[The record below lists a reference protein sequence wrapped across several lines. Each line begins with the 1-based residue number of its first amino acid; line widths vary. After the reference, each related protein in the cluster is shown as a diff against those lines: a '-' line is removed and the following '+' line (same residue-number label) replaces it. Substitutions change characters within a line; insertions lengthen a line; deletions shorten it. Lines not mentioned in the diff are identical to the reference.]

1 MISALRPVAGKVND
15 VIGNYPNG
23 AFNFGLFFNKWF
35 YVISGKAHNNKQTE
49 WCCPL
54 QDESRLKGT
63 TDEPNVHLDN
73 LEISIGLFNAS
84 KTYKRERI
92 QIQNNGKPKSTLQNE
107 NIKSSWERNQI
118 AKLLAHHH
126 SKLETG
132 CNAFE
137 KTGFRYKKFTFP
149 LRSSLVIGLGNG
161 HPTEKSFRFDWTL
174 GIPMIPSSS
183 IKGVVRL
190 AWLVNELN
198 SLDIDDARSYWFNAS
213 NNILDETTQQI
224 FGCGEAKNKGLKQ
237 TARCGNVIFLDAFP
251 VQLPRLKTE
260 IMNCHYKDYLMGD
273 GSRGPTEDQ
282 QPNPQ
287 KFWAVDRFIDGDK
300 PLEFVFRVLV
310 DQKIADQP
318 DSFQK
323 LENAFFK
330 ALEKHGIGA
339 KTSIGHGRFDVDEYS
354 KKDANLLNN
363 ISRNDNASE
372 QQNDA
377 AISSIVE
384 TKEYWPSA
392 NLSWSPG
399 NSTITAVFQG
409 KKAQAT
415 GKNLVPTTLNDRLF
429 IKKKPVTACVEVTT
443 IGNKYVITEISEIS
457 KLA

>member
-1 MISALRPVAGKVND
+1 M
-15 VIGNYPNG
+15 
-23 AFNFGLFFNKWF
+23 
-35 YVISGKAHNNKQTE
+35 
-49 WCCPL
+49 
-54 QDESRLKGT
+54 QDESRLKEK
-63 TDEPNVHLDN
+63 TDEPNVQLDN
-73 LEISIGLFNAS
+73 LEISIGLFNAT

-92 QIQNNGKPKSTLQNE
+92 QIQNNGKPKSKLQNE

-118 AKLLAHHH
+118 AQLLAHHH
-126 SKLETG
+126 SKLETC

-137 KTGFRYKKFTFP
+137 KIGFRYNKFTFP

-183 IKGVVRL
+183 IRGVVRL
-190 AWLVNELN
+190 AWIVNELN
-198 SLDIDDARSYWFNAS
+198 RMDIDDARSYWFNAS
-213 NNILDETTQQI
+213 NNILDEATQQI
-224 FGCGEAKNKGLKQ
+224 FGCDEQKNKKLKQ
-237 TARCGNVIFLDAFP
+237 TARRGNVIFLDAFP
-251 VQLPRLKTE
+251 AQLPRLKTE

-300 PLEFVFRVLV
+300 SLEFVFRVLV

-330 ALEKHGIGA
+330 AIEEHGIGA
-339 KTSIGHGRFDVDEYS
+339 KTSNGHGRFDVDEYS

-363 ISRNDNASE
+363 ISRNDNTSE

-384 TKEYWPSA
+384 TKESWPSA

-399 NSTITAVFQG
+399 NNTLTAVFQG
-409 KKAQAT
+409 IKAIAK
-415 GKNLVPTTLNDRLF
+415 GKDLIPTTMNDRLF
-429 IKKKPVTACVEVTT
+429 VKKKSVSACVEITKF
-443 IGNKYVITEISEIS
+443 GNKYVITKISEIS
-457 KLA
+457 KLR